1 MMGHNLIELSLY
13 TWKMNRC
20 AQELVRG
27 PQVDQV
33 DHSEKVEVGE
43 DTEDWNANVVLIYW
57 IRSLD

>member
-43 DTEDWNANVVLIYW
+43 DTED
-57 IRSLD
+57 